1 MLHSRRSRSWDI
13 DAAQQAKPEKPEAGM
28 IGNISRNEIE
38 IILRVRRT
46 WKSGGPIWDQDA
58 GDGMSEP
65 F

>member
-1 MLHSRRSRSWDI
+1 MLHSKQSRNWDI

-46 WKSGGPIWDQDA
+46 WK
-58 GDGMSEP
+58 
-65 F
+65 